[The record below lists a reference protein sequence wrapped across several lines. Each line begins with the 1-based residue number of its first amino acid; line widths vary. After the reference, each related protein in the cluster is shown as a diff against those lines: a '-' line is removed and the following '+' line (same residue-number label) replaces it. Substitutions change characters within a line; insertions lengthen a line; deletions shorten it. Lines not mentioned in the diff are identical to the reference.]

1 MNSLAAKHG
10 ITTQKIGQ
18 REHVRVEIASTS
30 SSRGV
35 LETVSDYSAR
45 DHALRARAPKE
56 SSAPRISVACQ
67 CRLRRPVLDWTG
79 LDEDASVDE
88 FLNGCISGRL
98 THTEFRSDKGNG
110 HDGLA

>member
-1 MNSLAAKHG
+1 MHRGSRWLA
-10 ITTQKIGQ
+10 
-18 REHVRVEIASTS
+18 
-30 SSRGV
+30 
-35 LETVSDYSAR
+35 SAGCAGR
-45 DHALRARAPKE
+45 YWTG
-56 SSAPRISVACQ
+56 
-67 CRLRRPVLDWTG
+67 LDWTG